1 MVEVA
6 GNLEAAVE
14 VTEAADSVAVDIVV
28 VPAGN
33 LAVDQVDGP
42 VEAVEDT
49 EADQASEEDQD
60 SEDQAVDGLAAE
72 EVEDSEE
79 VQAPAV
85 GGNTLMN
92 QSLSAASFGYQKRDM

>member
-6 GNLEAAVE
+6 GNLAAV
-14 VTEAADSVAVDIVV
+14 VVVMEAADSEAVDLVV

-33 LAVDQVDGP
+33 LVVDQVDGP

-49 EADQASEEDQD
+49 EADQASEEDQ
-60 SEDQAVDGLAAE
+60 AVDGLAVE
-72 EVEDSEE
+72 EVEDSEV

-85 GGNTLMN
+85 GGNTSIN
-92 QSLSAASFGYQKRDM
+92 RSLSTASFGYQKRDM